1 MEAAGTRPRVALL
14 AGASGLTGSALLK
27 LLLRDDTFSRVIALS
42 RRPLPVEH
50 ARFANRILRFDE
62 LERSL
67 KGLQCTDAFC
77 ALGAAGGPR
86 AAEPLLRA
94 VDLQLV
100 VSFARAAH
108 AAGATRLVV
117 VSAAAARRDAAN
129 PFQRVKGE
137 MEAGLREVGF
147 TSLDILQPGVVFGPR
162 REDGLGASL
171 RQGVLAIASPMLRRS
186 KELNALSGEQ
196 LAGAMLAVAKSQ
208 RRGANQYSGE
218 SLASAVRSGRIP

>member
-1 MEAAGTRPRVALL
+1 MEAAGSRPRVALL
-14 AGASGLTGSALLK
+14 AGASGLTGGALLK

-50 ARFANRILRFDE
+50 ARFANRILRFEE
-62 LERSL
+62 LELRL
-67 KGLQCTDAFC
+67 KGLHCTDAFC

-86 AAEPLLRA
+86 AAEPALRA

-100 VSFARAAH
+100 MAFARAAH

-117 VSAAAARRDAAN
+117 VSAAGARKDGAH

-147 TSLDILQPGVVFGPR
+147 AALDILQPGVVFGPR

-171 RQGVLAIASPMLRRS
+171 RQGVLAIVSPMLRRS

-196 LAGAMLAVAKSQ
+196 LAGAMLAVARSR
-208 RRGANQYSGE
+208 RRGANQYSGD
-218 SLASAVRSGRIP
+218 SLASAVQSGRTP